1 MRSQSMYNTMKVPKF
16 LFIAVIVVGLSGAL
30 TWASPLAHPL
40 AVAEPKAEAEAAA
53 TAEAEAFA
61 KAMAEA
67 EPIPPLLIFAGTM
80 LLPLIQKA
88 IEKAIGK

>member
-1 MRSQSMYNTMKVPKF
+1 MKVPKF

-53 TAEAEAFA
+53 TAVAEAFA

-67 EPIPPLLIFAGTM
+67 EPIPPLFIFAGMMTIPFI
-80 LLPLIQKA
+80 LDA
-88 IEKAIGK
+88 IDRAIFGKTGSKKG